1 MNNARHDIL
10 VLVRLQ
16 DVYTHIAHAIRERNE
31 APPEVQELHE
41 RNRQREKELDE
52 LQARVEELNSELREA
67 RKREEEFKLELEHF
81 QKQKAIVSNE
91 REFTAVISEIDY
103 ATKGLQEAAAR
114 RGELETRILETEEEI
129 STRRESRPEEESAHR
144 EVVSG
149 WEDRKNQL
157 KQEIHDLAAEAKSL
171 EAELAPQVRAR
182 FLRLLESKQG
192 TAMAPLVDGSCSACH
207 FSVRL
212 HLQQRV
218 RKCEELIF
226 CEHCRRILY
235 AEEVLGEVVEG

>member
-1 MNNARHDIL
+1 VNNARHDIL

-16 DVYTHIAHAIRERNE
+16 DVYSNIASAIRERNE

-41 RNRQREKELDE
+41 RNRQREQELEE
-52 LQARVEELNSELREA
+52 LQERVEELNTELREA
-67 RKREEEFKLELEHF
+67 RRREEEFKLELEHF

-114 RGELETRILETEEEI
+114 RSELETQILETEEEI
-129 STRRESRPEEESAHR
+129 ATRRDSRPEEETAHR
-144 EVVSG
+144 EVVEG
-149 WEDRKNQL
+149 WEQRKNEI
-157 KQEIHDLAAEAKSL
+157 KQTIHDLAAEAKTL
-171 EAELAPQVRAR
+171 EADLAPQTRAR
-182 FLRLLESKQG
+182 FLRLLESKHG
-192 TAMAPLVDGSCSACH
+192 TAMAPLVEGSCSICH

-218 RKCEELIF
+218 RRCEELIF

-235 AEEVLGEVVEG
+235 AEEVLDEVVPG

>member
-1 MNNARHDIL
+1 MNDARHDIL

-16 DVYTHIAHAIRERNE
+16 DVYTRIARAIRERNE

-41 RNRQREKELDE
+41 RNRHREQELDE
-52 LQARVEELNSELREA
+52 LQEQVEELNGQLRDA
-67 RKREEEFKLELEHF
+67 RRSEEEFKLELEHF

-103 ATKGLQEAAAR
+103 ATKGLQEAAGR
-114 RGELETRILETEEEI
+114 RSDLETRILETEEEI
-129 STRRESRPEEESAHR
+129 ARRRESRPDEEGAHR
-144 EVVSG
+144 EVVDS
-149 WEDRKNQL
+149 WEGRKAEL
-157 KQEIHDLAAEAKSL
+157 KQEIHDLATEAKTL
-171 EAELAPQVRAR
+171 EAELAPQTRAR

-192 TAMAPLVDGSCSACH
+192 TALAPLIDGSCSACH

-235 AEEVLGEVVEG
+235 AEEILGEVVSG